1 MPDPASISRRM
12 AEVLDRWRTV
22 AVNVGSH
29 ASRQVSGHSVSW
41 WFDPANASTQQFMQA
56 LASDAALVVP
66 GKPDDSKLVT
76 QFLRPTRPMGNTL
89 GADAAIVREWV
100 EAGCPIETEPMPAP
114 DPGVAQA
121 APPQLP
127 STDEEREAF
136 HKIINIENFPD
147 FRDKARKYA
156 SAYFANAKYSASP
169 AYAEFEYTE
178 ERFHECMK
186 AIYDAFVENDMYSTH
201 FYDEPVYQS
210 PERDFMSGKASN
222 KVVIDNLIQKAP
234 FNFLDGVWLQH
245 IMTARPSDEVM
256 SKLFDIWADEAGN
269 GEVEHNYANVYDNLL
284 KSRGVYL
291 PAVNSREFIEYPF
304 TPGSWRTAVFQQCVG
319 LFPQEFF
326 PELLGMTL
334 FLEWEAT
341 PILTPTVRMMRG
353 RGIDPPFYQLHVAID
368 NISRGHGA
376 LAFEAIKIFLAEQRQ
391 EGGEDEVQKNWKR
404 IWNGYVTWA
413 TAGFPDRYIDVLPD
427 N

>member
-1 MPDPASISRRM
+1 MAYGCSERR
-12 AEVLDRWRTV
+12 
-22 AVNVGSH
+22 SH

-56 LASDAALVVP
+56 LASDAVLVVP

-76 QFLRPTRPMGNTL
+76 QFERPTRPMGNTL
-89 GADAAIVREWV
+89 GADAAIIREWI

-114 DPGVAQA
+114 DTDVGQT

-136 HKIINIENFPD
+136 HKIINIENFPE

-156 SAYFANAKYSASP
+156 SAYLANAEYSASP

-178 ERFHECMK
+178 ERFRRTHESNIRCVCRER
-186 AIYDAFVENDMYSTH
+186 YVQHPFL
-201 FYDEPVYQS
+201 DEPVLS
-210 PERDFMSGKASN
+210 AAGKRSHVGKASN

-269 GEVEHNYANVYDNLL
+269 GEVEQNHANVYDNLL
-284 KSRGVYL
+284 KSRGIYL
-291 PAVNSREFIEYPF
+291 PAVNSKEFIEYPF
-304 TPGSWRTAVFQQCVG
+304 TPGAWRTAVFQQCVG
-319 LFPQEFF
+319 
-326 PELLGMTL
+326 
-334 FLEWEAT
+334 
-341 PILTPTVRMMRG
+341 
-353 RGIDPPFYQLHVAID
+353 
-368 NISRGHGA
+368 
-376 LAFEAIKIFLAEQRQ
+376 
-391 EGGEDEVQKNWKR
+391 
-404 IWNGYVTWA
+404 
-413 TAGFPDRYIDVLPD
+413 
-427 N
+427 